1 MAVGLRGEARWAPP
15 GSASAQR
22 RNPLYAGLTCVNNV
36 DRVQCYA
43 DLMDAFKTL
52 LTRGAV
58 VVLLGLAVFS
68 PSINAQ
74 TLPDVSFG
82 GLGAGFV
89 NLPLNQGGLDRD
101 MGMDMKIRPDGR
113 IVIAGS
119 VQTATGVIA
128 GVYQLTADGRPDP
141 NFGGGDG
148 RATFVDPAWP
158 TDFLFV
164 NALALQADGKI
175 VLGGKRQDSAGF
187 AMRINESGTAL
198 DAGFGDAGGVV
209 TVIDE
214 VRDLG
219 IDGSGRIVVVGVIQL
234 LSIPPL
240 VTGDRIGVAR
250 LLANGV
256 PDVSFDDDGT
266 GYYSFPYGA
275 ERNYRGVALA
285 FTFNGHLLI
294 AAEVETDDHGLDFGV
309 LKLLAD
315 GNADPSFGNVGL
327 GWARVYFDLGAQA
340 CTEDRVRAIGTHHS
354 VPFPA
359 TDRILLAG
367 SACRAD
373 GNRDFGVARLL
384 ADGSIDDDFA
394 DNGRQM
400 IAFDLDPGIADVAT
414 ALAFQTPAGAVLGAP
429 SHLVVAGH
437 AARDLSQNF
446 DLALA
451 RLRLSDGSLDSA
463 FGNGGRYV
471 LPLDLGGPNTE
482 LITAVATSTQRI
494 TLAGSIST
502 SLNNGNDHDF
512 LAVRVIADDRIF
524 RNGFE

>member
-1 MAVGLRGEARWAPP
+1 MTCINNIDRGQ
-15 GSASAQR
+15 GH
-22 RNPLYAGLTCVNNV
+22 
-36 DRVQCYA
+36 A
-43 DLMDAFKTL
+43 DPMDAFMTL
-52 LTRGAV
+52 LMRAAL
-58 VVLLGLAVFS
+58 VVLLALVVSS

-74 TLPDVSFG
+74 TLPDVGFG

-101 MGMDMKIRPDGR
+101 VAMDMRIRPDGR

-119 VQTATGVIA
+119 VQTATGVVA

-141 NFGGGDG
+141 TFGGGDG
-148 RATFVDPAWP
+148 RATFVNPASP
-158 TDFLFV
+158 ADSLFV

-175 VLGGKRQDSAGF
+175 VLGGTRESTAGF
-187 AMRINESGTAL
+187 AMRVNASGTAL
-198 DAGFGDAGGVV
+198 DASFGDAGGVV
-209 TVIDE
+209 FVIDE
-214 VRDLG
+214 VRDLEV
-219 IDGSGRIVVVGVIQL
+219 DGSGRIVVVGVQRLIAP
-234 LSIPPL
+234 PPL
-240 VTGDRIGVAR
+240 VIGDRIGVAR
-250 LLANGV
+250 LLADGTR
-256 PDVSFDDDGT
+256 DASFADDGT
-266 GYYSFPYGA
+266 GYYAFPYGV

-285 FTFNGHLLI
+285 FTYNGHLLI

-309 LKLLAD
+309 IKLLAD
-315 GNADPSFGNVGL
+315 GSADPAFGNVGA
-327 GWARVYFDLGAQA
+327 GWARVNFDLVGQA

-384 ADGSIDDDFA
+384 ADGSIDINFA

-400 IAFDLDPGIADVAT
+400 IAFDLDPGTADVAT
-414 ALAFQTPAGAVLGAP
+414 ALAFQNPAGAAIGAP

-437 AARDLSQNF
+437 AARDLTQNF

-451 RLRLSDGSLDSA
+451 RLRLGDGALDTA
-463 FGNGGRYV
+463 FGNAGRYV

-482 LITAVATSTQRI
+482 LITAVAASAQRI

-502 SLNNGNDHDF
+502 PLNNGNDYDF

-524 RNGFE
+524 RYGFE